1 MLKNSIT
8 AALLLLLVSWSTP
21 SSDCF
26 AASATEKIVTGTVAS
41 ISDAGIYIGIAKG
54 YYKEQ
59 GLELEPGV
67 FDSGSN
73 QIGLLAAGKIDVAG
87 GTPAAGTFNAF
98 AQGINIRI
106 VADKGTH
113 TPGHGY
119 IAFLVRK
126 ELSSKITKPEDLK
139 NIQKPRLSVPA
150 TGGIGAEAQ
159 VRSFLKRAG
168 LDEKNIELKIVP
180 YPQVP
185 AALAGNGLDVG
196 TTLEP
201 YATKAIEQGIG
212 VNLIWVDEL
221 RPNDIGGVLMYSE
234 KFIKERPQ
242 AAKNFMVAYLRS
254 IRYYLN
260 AFQGKDTA
268 IKKEVIDI
276 LAKNTAVKEP
286 ELYEK
291 MRVPGFDANGR
302 ANLGSLKSLFSE
314 FVSMGYIQNPEKV
327 KVESLVDNSFVDQA
341 AQQLGAFK
349 K

>member
-1 MLKNSIT
+1 MFKNGIT
-8 AALLLLLVSWSTP
+8 AGVLLVLMSWSAL
-21 SSDCF
+21 SSDCS
-26 AASATEKIVTGTVAS
+26 AAGATEKIITGTVAS

-119 IAFLVRK
+119 IAFLLRK
-126 ELSSKITKPEDLK
+126 DLSSKIARPEDLK
-139 NIQKPRLSVPA
+139 KLDKPRLSIPA

-159 VRSFLKRAG
+159 VRSFLKKAG
-168 LDEKNIELKIVP
+168 LDEKNVELKIVP

-201 YATKAIEQGIG
+201 YVTKAIEQGIG
-212 VNLIWVDEL
+212 VNLMWVDEL

-242 AAKNFMVAYLRS
+242 AARNFMVAYLKS
-254 IRYYLN
+254 IRYYLS
-260 AFQGKDTA
+260 AFQGKDA
-268 IKKEVIDI
+268 ALRKEVIGI

-291 MRVPGFDANGR
+291 MRVPGFDPNGR
-302 ANLGSLKSLFSE
+302 ANLASLKTLFSE

-327 KVESLVDNSFVDQA
+327 KVESLVDNSFVDHA

>member
-1 MLKNSIT
+1 MFNNNIT
-8 AALLLLLVSWSTP
+8 AGFLLVLMGWSALL
-21 SSDCF
+21 SDCL
-26 AASATEKIVTGTVAS
+26 AAGAAEKITTGTVAS

-119 IAFLVRK
+119 IAFLLRK
-126 ELSSKITKPEDLK
+126 ELGAKIAKPEDLK
-139 NIQKPRLSVPA
+139 TIAKPRLSVPA

-159 VRSFLKRAG
+159 VRSFLKKAG
-168 LDEKNIELKIVP
+168 LDEKNVEVKIVP

-212 VNLIWVDEL
+212 INLMWVDEL

-242 AAKNFMVAYLRS
+242 AARNFMVAYLKA
-254 IRYYLN
+254 IRYYLS
-260 AFQGKDTA
+260 AFQGKDA
-268 IKKEVIDI
+268 ALRKEVIGI

-291 MRVPGFDANGR
+291 MRVPGFDPNGR
-302 ANLGSLKSLFSE
+302 ANLTSLKTLFSE
-314 FVSMGYIQNPEKV
+314 FVSMGYIQNPEKI
-327 KVESLVDNSFVDQA
+327 KVESLVDNSFIDHAV
-341 AQQLGAFK
+341 QQLGAFK

>member
-1 MLKNSIT
+1 MLNNNIT
-8 AALLLLLVSWSTP
+8 AGFLVALMSLSALSNDGL
-21 SSDCF
+21 
-26 AASATEKIVTGTVAS
+26 AAGATEKITTGTVAS

-73 QIGLLAAGKIDVAG
+73 QIGLLAAGKIDIAG

-119 IAFLVRK
+119 IAFLLRK
-126 ELSSKITKPEDLK
+126 ELGSKIAKPEDLK
-139 NIQKPRLSVPA
+139 RIAKPRLSVPA

-159 VRSFLKRAG
+159 VRSFLKKAG
-168 LDEKNIELKIVP
+168 LDEKNVEVKIVP

-212 VNLIWVDEL
+212 INLMWVDEL

-242 AAKNFMVAYLRS
+242 AARNFMVAYVKA

-260 AFQGKDTA
+260 AFQGKDA
-268 IKKEVIDI
+268 ALRKEVIGI

-286 ELYEK
+286 DLYEK
-291 MRVPGFDANGR
+291 MRVPGFDPNGR
-302 ANLGSLKSLFSE
+302 ANLTSLKTLFSE
-314 FVSMGYIQNPEKV
+314 FVSMGYIQHPEKV
-327 KVESLVDNSFVDQA
+327 KVESLVDNSFIDYA
-341 AQQLGAFK
+341 LQQLGAFK

>member
-1 MLKNSIT
+1 MFDNSIT
-8 AALLLLLVSWSTP
+8 AGFLVALMSWTALSN
-21 SSDCF
+21 DGF
-26 AASATEKIVTGTVAS
+26 AAGATEKIITGTVAS
-41 ISDAGIYIGIAKG
+41 ISDAGVYIGIAKG
-54 YYKEQ
+54 YYKDE

-87 GTPAAGTFNAF
+87 GTPAAGTFNAV
-98 AQGINIRI
+98 AQGINLKI

-119 IAFLVRK
+119 IAFLLRK
-126 ELSSKITKPEDLK
+126 DLSSKIARLEDLK
-139 NIQKPRLSVPA
+139 KLEKPRLSVPA

-159 VRSFLKRAG
+159 VRSFLKKAG
-168 LDEKNIELKIVP
+168 LDEKNVELKIVP

-212 VNLIWVDEL
+212 TNLMWVDEL

-242 AAKNFMVAYLRS
+242 VARNFMVAYLKA
-254 IRYYLN
+254 IRYYLS
-260 AFQGKDTA
+260 AFQGKDA
-268 IKKEVIDI
+268 ALRKDVIGS

-302 ANLGSLKSLFSE
+302 ANLASLKTLFSE
-314 FVSMGYIQNPEKV
+314 FVSMGYIQNPEKI
-327 KVESLVDNSFVDQA
+327 KVESIVDNSFVDYAVQK
-341 AQQLGAFK
+341 LGPVK